1 MRKPSVKFER
11 VDSDTYKVLLDGV
24 FFACLA
30 YISRGREGWK
40 RHEGGSWWV
49 LPPRWL
55 DGDRGRMP
63 LSTELLLHPAA
74 GKARIK
80 ACVRTMLQS
89 GGYGFWGTVRQI
101 RHLPPPQD
109 AWPHRLDEWPQS

>member
-40 RHEGGSWWV
+40 HHEGGSWWV

-55 DGDRGRMP
+55 DGDRDRMP
-63 LSTELLLHPAA
+63 LSTELPLHPAA

-89 GGYGFWGTVRQI
+89 GGYGFWDDAADSTSSAPTGR
-101 RHLPPPQD
+101 LPPH
-109 AWPHRLDEWPQS
+109 AR